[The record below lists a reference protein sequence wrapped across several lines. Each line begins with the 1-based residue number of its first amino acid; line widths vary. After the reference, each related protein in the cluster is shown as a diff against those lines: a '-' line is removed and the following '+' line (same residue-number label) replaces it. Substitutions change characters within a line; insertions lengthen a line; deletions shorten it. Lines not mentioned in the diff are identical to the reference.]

1 MKKLA
6 LHWQIII
13 GLALGLVYGIVAA
26 SNGWG
31 SFTSDWIAPFGSS
44 ASTVLGGLLGLSEA
58 EIATLFASGVLL
70 QDIA

>member
-1 MKKLA
+1 VPNPPFNISDA
-6 LHWQIII
+6 PVGAQ
-13 GLALGLVYGIVAA
+13 
-26 SNGWG
+26 
-31 SFTSDWIAPFGSS
+31 DWIAPFGSS